1 MDKKELLKTIK
12 NLLGVSVSLSKSVSF
27 AMYSTESGAE
37 VKIDGEIAVGA
48 PVFVIDPET
57 ASEVPAPDG
66 EHVLVGVAKIMVTGG
81 VITEIMPIEEE
92 EPKIEIEVEASAD
105 PTEEPQEEEIQ
116 AEVMTPEAMAEMDA
130 RLKMV
135 EEKMTKIQMAL
146 DSLLS
151 ATTAMSAVVT
161 ELSKQPT
168 EEPSKPVAFSAFKG
182 KKEKNSAYFEKLA
195 NSVKELNK

>member
-1 MDKKELLKTIK
+1 MDKKELLKSIK
-12 NLLGVSVSLSKSVSF
+12 NLLGVSVSLSKQVAF

-37 VKIDGEIAVGA
+37 VKIDGEIVVGA

-92 EPKIEIEVEASAD
+92 EPSIEIEVEASAD
-105 PTEEPQEEEIQ
+105 PSEEIE
-116 AEVMTPEAMAEMDA
+116 AEVMNPDMMSEMDS
-130 RLKMV
+130 RIKSL
-135 EEKMTKIQMAL
+135 EEKISKISMAL

-151 ATTAMSAVVT
+151 ATTAMNSVVT

-182 KKEKNSAYFEKLA
+182 KKEKNMAYFNKLA
-195 NSVKELNK
+195 TSLKDLNK

>member
-1 MDKKELLKTIK
+1 MDKKELLKSIK
-12 NLLGVSVSLSKSVSF
+12 NLLGVSVSLSKQVAF

-37 VKIDGEIAVGA
+37 VKIDGEIVVGA

-66 EHVLVGVAKIMVTGG
+66 EHVLVGVAKIIVTGG

-105 PTEEPQEEEIQ
+105 PSEETAEEIE
-116 AEVMTPEAMAEMDA
+116 AEVMNPDMMSEMDS
-130 RLKMV
+130 RIKSL
-135 EEKMTKIQMAL
+135 EEKISKISMAL

-151 ATTAMSAVVT
+151 ATTAMNSVVT

-182 KKEKNSAYFEKLA
+182 KKDKNLAYFNKLA
-195 NSVKELNK
+195 TSVKELNK

>member
-1 MDKKELLKTIK
+1 MDKKELLKSIK
-12 NLLGVSVSLSKSVSF
+12 NLLGVSVSLSKQVAF

-37 VKIDGEIAVGA
+37 VKIDGEIVVGA

-66 EHVLVGVAKIMVTGG
+66 EHVLVGVAKIIVTGG

-92 EPKIEIEVEASAD
+92 EPSIEIEVEASAD
-105 PTEEPQEEEIQ
+105 PSEEIE
-116 AEVMTPEAMAEMDA
+116 AEVMNPDMMSEMDS
-130 RLKMV
+130 RIKSL
-135 EEKMTKIQMAL
+135 EEKISKISMAL

-151 ATTAMSAVVT
+151 ATTAMNSVVT

-182 KKEKNSAYFEKLA
+182 KKEKNMAYFNKLA
-195 NSVKELNK
+195 TSLKDLNK

>member
-1 MDKKELLKTIK
+1 MDKKELLKSIK
-12 NLLGVSVSLSKSVSF
+12 NLLGVSVSLSKQVAF

-37 VKIDGEIAVGA
+37 VKIDGEIVVGA

-66 EHVLVGVAKIMVTGG
+66 EHVLVGVAKIIVTGG

-92 EPKIEIEVEASAD
+92 EPSIEIEVEASAD
-105 PTEEPQEEEIQ
+105 PSEEIE
-116 AEVMTPEAMAEMDA
+116 AEVMNPDMMSEMDS
-130 RLKMV
+130 RIKSL
-135 EEKMTKIQMAL
+135 EEKISKISMAL

-151 ATTAMSAVVT
+151 ATTAMNSVVT

-182 KKEKNSAYFEKLA
+182 KKDKNLAYFNKLA
-195 NSVKELNK
+195 TSVKELNK

>member
-1 MDKKELLKTIK
+1 MDKKELLKSIK
-12 NLLGVSVSLSKSVSF
+12 NLLGVSVSLSKQVAF

-37 VKIDGEIAVGA
+37 VKIDGEIVVGA

-66 EHVLVGVAKIMVTGG
+66 EHVLTGVAKIMVTGG

-92 EPKIEIEVEASAD
+92 EEPSIEIEVEASAD
-105 PTEEPQEEEIQ
+105 PSEEIE
-116 AEVMTPEAMAEMDA
+116 AEVMNPDMMSEMDS
-130 RLKMV
+130 RIKSL
-135 EEKMTKIQMAL
+135 EDKISKISMAL

-151 ATTAMSAVVT
+151 ATTAMNSVVT

-182 KKEKNSAYFEKLA
+182 KKEKNMAYFNKLA
-195 NSVKELNK
+195 TSLKDLNK

>member
-1 MDKKELLKTIK
+1 MDKKELLKSIK
-12 NLLGVSVSLSKSVSF
+12 NLLGVSVSLSKQVAF

-37 VKIDGEIAVGA
+37 VKIDGEIVVGA

-66 EHVLVGVAKIMVTGG
+66 EHVLIGVAKIMVTGG

-92 EPKIEIEVEASAD
+92 EPSIEIEVEASAD
-105 PTEEPQEEEIQ
+105 PSEEIE
-116 AEVMTPEAMAEMDA
+116 AEVMNPDMMSEMDS
-130 RLKMV
+130 RIKSL
-135 EEKMTKIQMAL
+135 EEKISKISMAL

-151 ATTAMSAVVT
+151 ATTAMNSVVT

-182 KKEKNSAYFEKLA
+182 KKEKNMAYFNKLA
-195 NSVKELNK
+195 TSLKELNK